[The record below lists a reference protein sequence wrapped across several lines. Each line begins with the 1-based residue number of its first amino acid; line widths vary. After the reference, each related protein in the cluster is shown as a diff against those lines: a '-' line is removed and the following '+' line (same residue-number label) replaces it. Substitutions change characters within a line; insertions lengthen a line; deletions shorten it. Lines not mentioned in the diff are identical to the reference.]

1 MLEAYKIG
9 ILLNLQTN
17 SAQVLGVMS
26 QALKRTDTDVVALN
40 KRLGLIGTTL
50 AAGGALGLH
59 FVTKMIKPA
68 EEYTSQLV
76 KMNMAGMKQAEIAS
90 AVGDAWKLAGQN
102 MTTTATGNLK
112 ALLDLRNVTGSM
124 EEARHFLP
132 VMQRMQTVLAAS
144 KDGKVSGH
152 SGDLAFSAMKALD
165 IRGAIN
171 DPKRLDAQADLMTRV
186 IIGTQGRVTPEQFQ
200 SVFNYARQAKFS
212 MSDDFAYKILPTLM
226 LENASKGGGGGGSR
240 GVGPQIAAL
249 YRFTNQGFVNKKA
262 LPLLSELGMLSGGT
276 LNTTTRGTMTGPLK
290 DSALAAANSFLWA
303 GKLFDEKVLP
313 YLKRHQMEATDNNVL
328 SIINQMTRGNQLA
341 GSLLGE
347 YYVKRKNFQR
357 EQKLLEGV
365 MSPDEAYKMAMTK
378 DPATARRALSAS
390 WENFETSL
398 MMNVVPVLVPA
409 LNKLAKGLNV
419 LGDWAREHP
428 DMTQGLVVGFAALS
442 GAMAIG
448 GTLLAVTAGFNLM
461 SATMGAGGLAGS
473 ILGVSGAIAGV
484 GGLIPG
490 LLALAVAVGAVIA
503 VLNFFGPE
511 KKDDG
516 KDHSGEHWQPGTAR
530 GGVGGSWQKNDRR
543 TGARRGFAG
552 TLEHWNEATGH
563 YEPVNSIRTATG
575 KPTAVTTVI
584 NLDGRKVAEN
594 TTMHQ
599 SQGAS
604 RPQTGRGSFDA
615 GMMPPSPGMNLR

>member
-17 SAQVLGVMS
+17 SAQVLGIMS

-59 FVTKMIKPA
+59 FVTKMLKPA

-76 KMNMAGMKQAEIAS
+76 KMNMAGMKQADIAT

-171 DPKRLDAQADLMTRV
+171 DTKRLDAQADLMTRV

-262 LPLLSELGMLSGGT
+262 LPLLNELGMLSGGT

-357 EQKLLEGV
+357 EQKLIEGV

-428 DMTQGLVVGFAALS
+428 DLTKGLVVGFAALS
-442 GAMAIG
+442 AAMAIG

-461 SATMGAGGLAGS
+461 SAALGIAGGAGLLGALSKFGKLGVVAGTGLGAYEAATYLGAGKVGSYVGGKLADWFQDDPLAGGRT
-473 ILGVSGAIAGV
+473 LPKGAGR
-484 GGLIPG
+484 
-490 LLALAVAVGAVIA
+490 
-503 VLNFFGPE
+503 LNFPLA
-511 KKDDG
+511 D
-516 KDHSGEHWQPGTAR
+516 PA
-530 GGVGGSWQKNDRR
+530 GGSPWI
-543 TGARRGFAG
+543 
-552 TLEHWNEATGH
+552 ATGRNASSH
-563 YEPVNSIRTATG
+563 AINNTIVMPDGHVLA
-575 KPTAVTTVI
+575 KVVTQI
-584 NLDGRKVAEN
+584 QAKE
-594 TTMHQ
+594 
-599 SQGAS
+599 AS
-604 RPQTGRGSFDA
+604 RPQLGTGRFDPA
-615 GMMPPSPGMNLR
+615 LMPLSPGMNLR